1 MVHLNQAA
9 KILGLKWKAL
19 PTYRKD
25 DYALT
30 GETVKAALEEDEK
43 KGLIPFMLSGF
54 IDGDDRVQDGGRLA
68 EYYVGVLF

>member
-1 MVHLNQAA
+1 MDRQAA

-25 DYALT
+25 SYALT

-43 KGLIPFMLSGF
+43 KGLIPFMLS
-54 IDGDDRVQDGGRLA
+54 R
-68 EYYVGVLF
+68 

>member
-1 MVHLNQAA
+1 MDRQAA

-25 DYALT
+25 NYALT

-43 KGLIPFMLSGF
+43 KGLIPFMLS
-54 IDGDDRVQDGGRLA
+54 R
-68 EYYVGVLF
+68 